1 MNALTDY
8 KHFAYSAAGVQHETR
23 VCRCSDQRN
32 IPNRVEITITETYKH
47 FATATAHVDVLFFVF
62 LSEFSVSGNVCALL
76 QAVYLLVWTE
86 R

>member
-47 FATATAHVDVLFFVF
+47 FATATAHVDVLFFSLRVF
-62 LSEFSVSGNVCALL
+62 RIWKCLRSSPGCLPSGMD
-76 QAVYLLVWTE
+76 
-86 R
+86 